1 MKQVKI
7 TINGQTAS
15 VQVEA
20 RARLLDFLREEMDLT
35 GTKEG
40 CGNGECGA
48 CTVLVDGIPV
58 CSCLYL
64 AVQANGK
71 SITTIEGLAQ
81 DEELHPLQRAF
92 LDHGAVQCGYCT
104 PGLLMSAKACL
115 DRNPHPSE
123 DDVRLAIAG
132 NICRCTGYTKVVE
145 AILSVANRV
154 IR

>member
-1 MKQVKI
+1 MKQVQI
-7 TINGQTAS
+7 TINGQTGS
-15 VQVEA
+15 YQVEP
-20 RARLLDFLREEMDLT
+20 RARLLDFLREELDLT

-48 CTVLVDGIPV
+48 CTVLIDGAPV

-71 SITTIEGLAQ
+71 SVTTVEGLAVSG
-81 DEELHPLQRAF
+81 ELHPVQKAF
-92 LDHGAVQCGYCT
+92 VDYGAIQCGYCT

-115 DRNPHPSE
+115 DKNPNPSE
-123 DDVRLAIAG
+123 DQVRLAIAG

-145 AILSVANRV
+145 AILSVAGR
-154 IR
+154 